1 MVSTDRRSINVLL
14 AALDLDQRDLAE
26 RMGYRPGYVANVF
39 NGCTRPSGAFKAAF
53 GELLSDLLLGA
64 SRGTGDSYPADPLK
78 DLIERRA
85 VDASSRMQFYADL
98 GLSCHG
104 WNNRRQV
111 SGAVVDQVCCA
122 LGVHP
127 SAIYPDFGV
136 EEVS

>member
-1 MVSTDRRSINVLL
+1 MSPDRGSINVLL

-39 NGCTRPSGAFKAAF
+39 NGCTPASDAFRTAF
-53 GELLSDLLLGA
+53 GELLSDLLLGP
-64 SRGTGDSYPADPLK
+64 SRQRGDSYPADPLR

-85 VDASSRMQFYADL
+85 ADAPLRAQFYADL

-104 WNNRRQV
+104 WNKRRHV
-111 SGAVVDQVCCA
+111 SGGLVDRVCCA

-127 SAIYPDFGV
+127 SAIYPGFGL
-136 EEVS
+136 EQVS